1 MPTSESIT
9 SPLHT
14 IASILALG
22 VVRLQQRQKELDKPR
37 QESVHD
43 GVLVTRK
50 ETTWPT

>member
-1 MPTSESIT
+1 MADVTISKA

-43 GVLVTRK
+43 GVL
-50 ETTWPT
+50 PTKGDTA